1 MPISLVDNKADNQVV
16 MVKRARWQDLRSEYR
31 QGAQMVIWYLTVPAG
46 THYTSC
52 FLALLCHVLAY
63 KPLRDHSLCILTEI
77 SFSHLSRFSYPS
89 LFHNVIIFPPRR
101 IVDYILQ

>member
-1 MPISLVDNKADNQVV
+1 MA
-16 MVKRARWQDLRSEYR
+16 M
-31 QGAQMVIWYLTVPAG
+31 WYLTVPAG

-52 FLALLCHVLAY
+52 FLGLLSHVRAY

-77 SFSHLSRFSYPS
+77 SFSHLSRFSFLS
-89 LFHNVIIFPPRR
+89 LFHNDVIILPPRR